1 MNVPAMAPTPAPGWH
16 PGRWRWPL
24 PALAAWLVAWALFA
38 AGAAAGWPAAGL
50 LAALLASGLATLA
63 VAGTGRRLWV
73 AAGFPASALALGL
86 AGGLPAL
93 LWLLPLLPLLLA
105 YPLRAWRD
113 APFFPTPAAALQ
125 GLAGIVGQPA
135 QVLEAGCGIGHG
147 LAALRR
153 EFPQATLV
161 GLEWSPLLALL
172 ALLRQPDAQV
182 RRGDLWAEPWGGYQ
196 LVYLFQRP
204 ESMARAWAKAQA
216 EMAPGAWL
224 VSLEF
229 AVPGV
234 AATAQLPGA
243 QGRPVW
249 LYRVGEGARSM
260 PARRGR

>member
-1 MNVPAMAPTPAPGWH
+1 MNVPTVAPAPPPPWH

-24 PALAAWLVAWALFA
+24 PALAAWLLAWGLFA
-38 AGAAAGWPAAGL
+38 AGAALGQAAAGL
-50 LAALLASGLATLA
+50 LLALLASAAATLA
-63 VAGTGRRLWV
+63 VRGAGRRFWV

-86 AGGLPAL
+86 ADGLPAL

-113 APFFPTPAAALQ
+113 APFFPTPAAALE
-125 GLAGIVGQPA
+125 GLAAVAGQPA
-135 QVLEAGCGIGHG
+135 RVLEAGCGLGHG

-172 ALLRQPDAQV
+172 ARWRRRDARV
-182 RRGDLWAEPWGGYQ
+182 RRGDLWAEPWAGYD

-204 ESMARAWAKAQA
+204 ESMARAWAKATA
-216 EMAPGAWL
+216 EMAPGGWL

-229 AVPGV
+229 TVPGV

-243 QGRPVW
+243 RGRPVW
-249 LYRVGEGARSM
+249 LYRVGEGGHSM
-260 PARRGR
+260 PARHGR